1 MGIGGDVNAYKKNPP
16 DVKMSTE
23 ANEMKKGEKEAYFN
37 ELQEDQ
43 DKEEE
48 VQKIISIRNDVLYS
62 LHP

>member
-1 MGIGGDVNAYKKNPP
+1 
-16 DVKMSTE
+16 MSTE